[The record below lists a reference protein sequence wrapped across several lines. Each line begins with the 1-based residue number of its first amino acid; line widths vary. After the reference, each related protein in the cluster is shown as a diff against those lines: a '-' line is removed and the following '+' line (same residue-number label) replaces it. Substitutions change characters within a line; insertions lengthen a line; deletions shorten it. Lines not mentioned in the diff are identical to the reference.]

1 VRGWPRREAPSLTL
15 AHSSKG
21 GQQSSGNMARAPPLC
36 AYSMSYRARTQ
47 GQQPMNNPQ
56 QGQSGQ
62 QMGGQQQ
69 P

>member
-1 VRGWPRREAPSLTL
+1 
-15 AHSSKG
+15 
-21 GQQSSGNMARAPPLC
+21 
-36 AYSMSYRARTQ
+36 MSYRARTQ